1 MQAPG
6 CTCHPARS
14 TPDESG
20 VGLPAGAWKSSHN
33 LCRPLARPWV
43 PADPTLDLS
52 HRTRDS
58 NVTAGT
64 SRAAEDCPGS
74 SSPVR
79 AGVATSTCRELTTG
93 ASATPALHPELRRP
107 ISPTPSI
114 LSVGYDDVPLGF
126 PRGPPPCQ
134 RRSLR
139 PPSFRGGE
147 CTTVSASSRS
157 ILDVAAEDR
166 FPPIRPPQRHR
177 SRNLT
182 RVASDTARTRRH
194 REQDETDN
202 VFPTPKGRTHR
213 RYRVRH
219 SGTSVRPVDSRC
231 HARVATNATR
241 PAYSPQDADKAQRH
255 APKV

>member
-1 MQAPG
+1 MGPSGPDSRPQPS
-6 CTCHPARS
+6 HARLQRHRWNLKS
-14 TPDESG
+14 RRR
-20 VGLPAGAWKSSHN
+20 LPWQLVPCSRR
-33 LCRPLARPWV
+33 CRHQRLQ
-43 PADPTLDLS
+43 
-52 HRTRDS
+52 
-58 NVTAGT
+58 
-64 SRAAEDCPGS
+64 RAHYRSLGNP
-74 SSPVR
+74 SSP
-79 AGVATSTCRELTTG
+79 
-93 ASATPALHPELRRP
+93 PELRRP